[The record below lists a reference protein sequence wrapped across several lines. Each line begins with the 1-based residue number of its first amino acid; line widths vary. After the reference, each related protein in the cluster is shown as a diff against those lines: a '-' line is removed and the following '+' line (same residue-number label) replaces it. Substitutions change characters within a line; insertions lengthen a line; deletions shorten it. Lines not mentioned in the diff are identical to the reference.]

1 MISRNAKYEKAMR
14 EAGRIKLTVWVPA
27 AVAPDFKLAASLCC
41 LSSDLTV
48 SQLRNVRTG
57 RFLSIHTAPVTG
69 DALSTETVDN

>member
-27 AVAPDFKLAASLCC
+27 TVAPDFKLAASLCC
-41 LSSDLTV
+41 STPDLTV

-57 RFLSIHTAPVTG
+57 RFMSIHKAPVTG
-69 DALSTETVDN
+69 DTL